1 MANVIEYIVRVRDD
15 ASGPIEDVSNST
27 KKAATSAGQS
37 STKFTELNSKLNLIA
52 MGAKLAAGAV
62 SSITRPMMQI
72 SKESISAGAT
82 MEKFGTQ
89 LEVLMGS
96 SEAAQNRLDELFQI
110 GATTPFE
117 LSGLMEAETNL
128 RALGVNA
135 EESLPLIMDF
145 AGAMNV
151 DVAQAAGEVGRA
163 MQFGAGAVETIAGR
177 ALRAQ
182 VELTTGQNALK
193 MSTEDFRE
201 ALVATLTD
209 PDGKFA
215 GGTSKLA
222 ATFQGMVSNLQDAW
236 FKFTKQVAEAGSF
249 DAAKEVLRGML
260 ELIDKNQDGLK
271 VMARVISEG
280 IVKGLLGAVKIAGV
294 LADSFLAVTA
304 AVIDLSRKWTE
315 TVLELGTTN
324 IVGKLLM
331 SDEEEASL
339 KKRLRRLN
347 DTKEVLQDMGGFAT
361 IAQDAVSAVERR
373 IANLPRRGS
382 GTFTT
387 TTSGPTPPRAP
398 VVEEG
403 PEAEPV
409 DFDQLLK
416 DLKAAEKSMTDS
428 LQAVIDEI
436 QGLPAR
442 MVGGFAKVMTNP
454 GSALAN
460 SLGPS
465 GAILT
470 TLADLGSKNPKEIA
484 KQFRSFFRNI
494 VRSLVKVIPE
504 LLATLPQILARN
516 IPFLITGL
524 LRALP
529 KIVKAFL
536 FDMPVAF
543 LKGILMWWRKAWK
556 TIRRAFSIGGER
568 LGQRGREGRRAR
580 VGLAGGA
587 AAGAA
592 AGTAILPGIGTAAGA
607 LVGGLIGLI
616 GSKQT
621 GGFVQNDGL
630 FMLHAGERVLPATG
644 AATSSMVQAA
654 GNIGGGQVI
663 NIHTNVV
670 DPNSI
675 RQLGIL
681 LNREFGS
688 KGRSRGLSIFNNGDP
703 LAGTV

>member
-37 STKFTELNSKLNLIA
+37 STKFTELSSKLHLVGIAAKAAQGLIGA
-52 MGAKLAAGAV
+52 IVKPMREMAIGAIEAGAQMEAFETRLTTVMQDAEGAK
-62 SSITRPMMQI
+62 Q
-72 SKESISAGAT
+72 
-82 MEKFGTQ
+82 
-89 LEVLMGS
+89 
-96 SEAAQNRLDELFQI
+96 RLDELFKI
-110 GATTPFE
+110 GSTTPFE
-117 LSGLMEAETNL
+117 LQGLMEAEVRL
-128 RALGVNA
+128 KSLGVNS
-135 EESLPLIMDF
+135 EKMLPLVMDF
-145 AGAMNV
+145 AGAMKV
-151 DVAQAAGEVGRA
+151 DLASAATEVGRA
-163 MQFGAGAVETIAGR
+163 FQFGAGAVETMGGR
-177 ALRAQ
+177 TLRAQ
-182 VELTTGQNALK
+182 VKLKNGIDPLK
-193 MSTEDFRE
+193 MSVQEFRE
-201 ALVATLTD
+201 AMEETLTD
-209 PDGKFA
+209 PKGIFK
-215 GGTSKLA
+215 GGTEKLA
-222 ATFQGMVSNLQDAW
+222 ATFDGMVSNLQDAW
-236 FKFTKQVAEAGSF
+236 FKFTKDVAEAGSF

-373 IANLPRRGS
+373 IANLPRRGA

-387 TTSGPTPPRAP
+387 TTSGPTPPKAP

-442 MVGGFAKVMTNP
+442 MVGGFAKVMTDP

-470 TLADLGSKNPKEIA
+470 TLADLGSKSPKMIA
-484 KQFRSFFRNI
+484 DQFRSFFRNI

-504 LLATLPQILARN
+504 LLATLPQVLARN
-516 IPFLITGL
+516 VPFLITGL

-529 KIVKAFL
+529 KIVKAFI
-536 FDMPVAF
+536 FDMPAAF
-543 LKGILMWWRKAWK
+543 LKGIWMWWIKAWK
-556 TIRRAFSIGGER
+556 AIKRAFSVGGER

-580 VGLAGGA
+580 GGLAGGA
-587 AAGAA
+587 VAGATTGA
-592 AGTAILPGIGTAAGA
+592 LVGGPLGAAAGA

-621 GGFVQNDGL
+621 GGFIQNDGL

-644 AATSSMVQAA
+644 AATSSMV
-654 GNIGGGQVI
+654 
-663 NIHTNVV
+663 
-670 DPNSI
+670 
-675 RQLGIL
+675 
-681 LNREFGS
+681 
-688 KGRSRGLSIFNNGDP
+688 
-703 LAGTV
+703 